1 MATQSPAE
9 KLHNRILSGNS
20 WSTRD
25 VTADA
30 FETVARNA
38 GTLQLPDVK
47 RMLDRLK
54 AQEKAMDKVGVPR

>member
-9 KLHNRILSGNS
+9 KLHNRILSGAAF
-20 WSTRD
+20 STRD

-47 RMLDRLK
+47 RVLDRLR
-54 AQEKAMDKVGVPR
+54 AMEKASTPA

>member
-9 KLHNRILSGNS
+9 KLHNRILNGNA
-20 WSTRD
+20 WSTKD

-38 GTLQLPDVK
+38 GTLQLPNVK
-47 RMLDRLK
+47 QMLDRLR
-54 AQEKAMDKVGVPR
+54 AQERAMDKAGVPR